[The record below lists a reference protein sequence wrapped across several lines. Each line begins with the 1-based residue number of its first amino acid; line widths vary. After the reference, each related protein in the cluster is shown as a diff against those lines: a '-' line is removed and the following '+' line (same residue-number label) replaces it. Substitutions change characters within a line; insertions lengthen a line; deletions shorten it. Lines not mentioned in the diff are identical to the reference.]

1 MAIKQIDHG
10 SKEYLKMVQLRLD
23 VLRKPLGL
31 NFSEIELSNEI
42 NDILI
47 TAFDEEEILGCCIL
61 QTVDGNCIK
70 LRQMAVQNKIQGKG
84 IGVAIMS
91 FAENLARDKGFK
103 IIRMHARE
111 TAIGFYEKLG
121 YEKKGNSFSEV
132 NIPHLLMEKKL

>member
-10 SKEYLKMVQLRLD
+10 SEEYAKMVQLRLE
-23 VLRKPLGL
+23 VLRKPIGL
-31 NFSEIELSNEI
+31 NFSEIELSNDI

-61 QTVDGNCIK
+61 QTINKNYIK
-70 LRQMAVQNKIQGKG
+70 LRQMAVQKKVQRKG

-103 IIRMHARE
+103 IIKMHARE

-121 YEKKGNSFSEV
+121 YEKKGNSFTEV